1 MPCVSL
7 VFYVIV
13 DSLPTV
19 LLFPSPLFLLPPSPT
34 GALVWSALPHHTPST
49 VLKTGRFLFFRARF
63 FFLGLIAQPRGGRVL
78 FEDMTS
84 LL

>member
-13 DSLPTV
+13 DFLPTV
-19 LLFPSPLFLLPPSPT
+19 LLFPSPLFLLPPPPK

-49 VLKTGRFLFFRARF
+49 VLKTGRFYFFARAS
-63 FFLGLIAQPRGGRVL
+63 FFLGLIAQPRGEGS
-78 FEDMTS
+78 F
-84 LL
+84 

>member
-19 LLFPSPLFLLPPSPT
+19 LLFPSPLFLLPPPPPT

-49 VLKTGRFLFFRARF
+49 VLKTGRFYSFSRAL
-63 FFLGLIAQPRGGRVL
+63 FFLGLIAQPGGRVL

>member
-13 DSLPTV
+13 DYLPTV
-19 LLFPSPLFLLPPSPT
+19 LLFPSPLFLLPPPPN

-49 VLKTGRFLFFRARF
+49 VLKTGRFYSFSRALL
-63 FFLGLIAQPRGGRVL
+63 FLGLIAQPKGEGS
-78 FEDMTS
+78 F
-84 LL
+84 

>member
-13 DSLPTV
+13 DFLPTV
-19 LLFPSPLFLLPPSPT
+19 LLFPSPLFLLPPPT

-49 VLKTGRFLFFRARF
+49 VLKTGRFFSRVRFFFFRAYRP
-63 FFLGLIAQPRGGRVL
+63 AQGGRVL
-78 FEDMTS
+78 FEDITS

>member
-13 DSLPTV
+13 DFLPTV
-19 LLFPSPLFLLPPSPT
+19 LLFPSPLFLLPPPT

-49 VLKTGRFLFFRARF
+49 VLKTGRFFRARF
-63 FFLGLIAQPRGGRVL
+63 FFLGLIAQPRGGGFFLRI
-78 FEDMTS
+78 
-84 LL
+84 

>member
-13 DSLPTV
+13 DFLPTV
-19 LLFPSPLFLLPPSPT
+19 LLFPSPLFLLPPPPNG
-34 GALVWSALPHHTPST
+34 GACVVGSAAPHPLDRVENRS
-49 VLKTGRFLFFRARF
+49 FLFFRARF
-63 FFLGLIAQPRGGRVL
+63 FFLGLIASPGGRVL

>member
-13 DSLPTV
+13 DFLPTV
-19 LLFPSPLFLLPPSPT
+19 LLFPSPLFLLPPLK

-49 VLKTGRFLFFRARF
+49 VLKTGRFYFFARASF
-63 FFLGLIAQPRGGRVL
+63 F
-78 FEDMTS
+78 
-84 LL
+84 